1 MAIYIPKARYRPNS
15 GKKRTGIPPA
25 PGTGAICKHSF
36 YKTNN
41 FKQME
46 NAAQPFVSRK
56 MALPESAG

>member
-25 PGTGAICKHSF
+25 PGTGAIGKHSF

-41 FKQME
+41 FKQIE
-46 NAAQPFVSRK
+46 NAAPTICFTK
-56 MALPESAG
+56 NGLN